1 MPPFSTPSDTKDLLA
16 TVEQTLAAH
25 HMTAPGDRVLV
36 GVSGGPDSMALLHL
50 LSRLAPDLKIR
61 LGVAH
66 LNHCLRG
73 ASADRDAE
81 VVRQAAAGIT
91 ISLPYPVPG

>member
-1 MPPFSTPSDTKDLLA
+1 M
-16 TVEQTLAAH
+16 
-25 HMTAPGDRVLV
+25 MAPGDRVLV

-66 LNHCLRG
+66 LNHGLRG
-73 ASADRDAE
+73 ASAEPGEGFADGSDIGRI
-81 VVRQAAAGIT
+81 VLAALACSVGAMKGKDVLCQID
-91 ISLPYPVPG
+91 SNRCDSHDSPFQ